1 MIQVFI
7 QIFRTGAAYPHRL
20 TSCFVGR
27 LSGSGAE
34 DYCARQGED
43 DPGDL
48 DPVWSLV
55 LACRRGSRR
64 AECAYRGGDE
74 AFSPAERK
82 VDKAQLDRHA
92 RSAARLAASHHAQR
106 VRVREGLEPAR
117 S

>member
-7 QIFRTGAAYPHRL
+7 QIFRTGAACPHRL

-34 DYCARQGED
+34 DYCTRQGKD

-55 LACRRGSRR
+55 LDGDAKRDGSCDGRG
-64 AECAYRGGDE
+64 
-74 AFSPAERK
+74 
-82 VDKAQLDRHA
+82 
-92 RSAARLAASHHAQR
+92 
-106 VRVREGLEPAR
+106 
-117 S
+117 